1 MNPMRDDDPAKLI
14 DDLETLLIALEMHPM
29 FTRQPFRI
37 LRWNLK
43 NMIKGDLS
51 PEIIGLKERF
61 ATLPDDQLFAAWT
74 ALHNPLMF
82 SHRVLN

>member
-1 MNPMRDDDPAKLI
+1 MNPMHNDDPEKLI

-29 FTRQPFRI
+29 FTRQPFNI

-43 NMIKGDLS
+43 NMIKDDLS
-51 PEIIGLKERF
+51 LEIIHLKVRF
-61 ATLPDDQLFAAWT
+61 AAMPDDQLFAAWT

-82 SHRVLN
+82 SDRILN